1 MRPTNYH
8 LFDFMDFDT
17 DLKRDE
23 SLWKAYKPTSVRE
36 KDGDILVEVPFQKQQ
51 LANDMA
57 PDTDVPQETQTLVIR
72 QYEPG
77 ILRLFMGCGGRT
89 ALRHLGDAADE
100 RSCETVAAESG
111 VRG

>member
-17 DLKRDE
+17 ELKRDE
-23 SLWKAYKPTSVRE
+23 SLWKAYKPTSVME
-36 KDGDILVEVPFQKQQ
+36 KNGDILVGVPFQKQK

-57 PDTDVPQETQTLVIR
+57 ADTEAAQETHTLIIR

-77 ILRLFMGCGGRT
+77 ILRLFMSTNGEEPTDTSDMLQMSQRVK
-89 ALRHLGDAADE
+89 
-100 RSCETVAAESG
+100 RSP
-111 VRG
+111 

>member
-36 KDGDILVEVPFQKQQ
+36 KDGDILVEVPFRNSS
-51 LANDMA
+51 LPTIWLPTPMC
-57 PDTDVPQETQTLVIR
+57 R
-72 QYEPG
+72 RRH
-77 ILRLFMGCGGRT
+77 RL
-89 ALRHLGDAADE
+89 
-100 RSCETVAAESG
+100 S
-111 VRG
+111 

>member
-77 ILRLFMGCGGRT
+77 ILRLFMGCGG
-89 ALRHLGDAADE
+89 
-100 RSCETVAAESG
+100 
-111 VRG
+111 

>member
-57 PDTDVPQETQTLVIR
+57 PDTDVLQETQTLVIR
-72 QYEPG
+72 QYEPESS
-77 ILRLFMGCGGRT
+77 
-89 ALRHLGDAADE
+89 ASSWDAG
-100 RSCETVAAESG
+100 ESNPQTP
-111 VRG
+111 RRCCR

>member
-57 PDTDVPQETQTLVIR
+57 PDIDVPQETQTLVIDNMNP
-72 QYEPG
+72 ESS
-77 ILRLFMGCGGRT
+77 
-89 ALRHLGDAADE
+89 ASSWDAG
-100 RSCETVAAESG
+100 ESNPQTP
-111 VRG
+111 RRCCR